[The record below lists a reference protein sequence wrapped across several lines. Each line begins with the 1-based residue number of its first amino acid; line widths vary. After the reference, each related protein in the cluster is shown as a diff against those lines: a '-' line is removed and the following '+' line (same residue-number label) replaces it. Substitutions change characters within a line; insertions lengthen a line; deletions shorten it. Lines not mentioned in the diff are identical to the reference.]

1 MGYDSE
7 VEIRPSARK
16 HGVADE
22 DIHHAHDHALREV
35 ELDEDRWLVLGPDR
49 AANIIELIVYITDQ
63 GQERAVHAMSA
74 TKENLKFL

>member
-1 MGYDSE
+1 ME
-7 VEIRPSARK
+7 VRPSALR

-22 DIHHAHDHALREV
+22 DIHHAFNHALREV

-49 AANIIELIVYITDQ
+49 TANIVELIILITDQ
-63 GQERAVHAMSA
+63 GDERAVHAMRA